1 MTAAELAQALLALCS
16 AVVAVGLALA
26 ILVPAE
32 PIAPGQFGDHRA
44 AVARTLLPIWREPLD
59 LPAATRV
66 PDGTDVVFTGR
77 QPDAVLTTPA
87 RLSQSDVDRLFE
99 LLTHDPNREA

>member
-1 MTAAELAQALLALCS
+1 MTTAELAQALLALCS

-44 AVARTLLPIWREPLD
+44 AVAQTLLPIWRPELD
-59 LPAATRV
+59 LDDEHLDDGPPLPAQLR
-66 PDGTDVVFTGR
+66 DV
-77 QPDAVLTTPA
+77 
-87 RLSQSDVDRLFE
+87 DVDRLWAAITALE
-99 LLTHDPNREA
+99 RSRRTDPTEREA